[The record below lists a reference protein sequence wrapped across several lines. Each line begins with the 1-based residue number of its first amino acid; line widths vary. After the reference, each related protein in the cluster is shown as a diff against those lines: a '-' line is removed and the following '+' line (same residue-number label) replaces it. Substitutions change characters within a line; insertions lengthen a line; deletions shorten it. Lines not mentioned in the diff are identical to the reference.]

1 MAKGKVLAD
10 EIKDVGVGAGL
21 VLDFGSQVLDLR
33 SSTPPLSSETKHS
46 RPNTVFL
53 PYNLAR
59 NMLITSSDVMTPV
72 SRLWSSTTGRVWR
85 LYLSN
90 SSATSFSSTPSCAR
104 TSGSWMSESMGVEG
118 CASTNLASGNAAVR
132 VA

>member
-21 VLDFGSQVLDLR
+21 VLDFGSQVEH
-33 SSTPPLSSETKHS
+33 TSSEFRNHS
-46 RPNTVFL
+46 NPNTVFL

-72 SRLWSSTTGRVWR
+72 SRLWSSTTGRV
-85 LYLSN
+85 
-90 SSATSFSSTPSCAR
+90 
-104 TSGSWMSESMGVEG
+104 
-118 CASTNLASGNAAVR
+118 
-132 VA
+132 